1 MTHLEFTLSTGVL
14 VIMSLLFG
22 AKAPEPAMVLGS
34 LIALGLVVYQVLV
47 IIAKRE
53 RTHDNLH

>member
-14 VIMSLLFG
+14 VIMLLLFG

-53 RTHDNLH
+53 RTHDKLH